1 MRPIRFG
8 AQIDNRV
15 AGGGGLAAA
24 MPANADS
31 VTIGTG
37 DSGARVGVH
46 EHAREQVTVGVGQRA
61 RHCKVVIVKHEGMT
75 KKIKRCD

>member
-8 AQIDNRV
+8 CSQATRKISHAQIDNRV

-31 VTIGTG
+31 VAIGTG

-61 RHCKVVIVKHEGMT
+61 RHCKVQA
-75 KKIKRCD
+75 